1 MNNRNQKTEDR
12 RQKSEDR
19 SQKTEACGER
29 SESIRSQIFCSL
41 SSVLCPLFSV
51 LCLLIFP
58 SVSQSVM
65 KGLPEG
71 KPRVEIGDA
80 APIEHPSLHKAR
92 ETGKAI
98 ILMFGN
104 PDHCIYCEK
113 VWGNIR
119 ELMPKYKKDVVAVLI
134 SHRASKFQEA
144 ADEDRILGER
154 YGVIGEPW
162 LFMIDK
168 EGIVRQ
174 IFPGLTGINQ
184 IEEGIKNLIKPQ

>member
-1 MNNRNQKTEDR
+1 MRGIEVSMNR
-12 RQKSEDR
+12 
-19 SQKTEACGER
+19 
-29 SESIRSQIFCSL
+29 I
-41 SSVLCPLFSV
+41 
-51 LCLLIFP
+51 LLIVTLTFLFFCP
-58 SVSQSVM
+58 SISLAGL

-80 APIEHPSLHKAR
+80 APIDHPSLHKAR
-92 ETGKAI
+92 EIGNAI

-119 ELMPKYKKDVVAVLI
+119 ELMPKYKEDVAAVLI
-134 SHRASKFQEA
+134 RHRGAKFWEPVE
-144 ADEDRILGER
+144 EDVLLGQK

-162 LFMIDK
+162 LFLIDK

-174 IFPGLTGINQ
+174 ILVGLTGLNQ
-184 IEEGIKNLIKPQ
+184 IEEGLKNLVKPNK

>member
-1 MNNRNQKTEDR
+1 MKRTLPLVL
-12 RQKSEDR
+12 
-19 SQKTEACGER
+19 TLVFLFFFH
-29 SESIRSQIFCSL
+29 SISMAGL
-41 SSVLCPLFSV
+41 
-51 LCLLIFP
+51 
-58 SVSQSVM
+58 

-71 KPRVEIGDA
+71 KPRVEIGDT
-80 APIEHPSLHKAR
+80 APMEHPKLIKAR

-119 ELMPKYKKDVVAVLI
+119 ELIPKYENDIAAVLI
-134 SHRASKFQEA
+134 SHRGAKFWEPVE
-144 ADEDRILGER
+144 EDVLLGQK

-162 LFMIDK
+162 LFLIDK

-174 IFPGLTGINQ
+174 IFPGLTGIGQ
-184 IEEGIKNLIKPQ
+184 IEDGLKNLIKQNK